1 MAYNPQMPQQA
12 QQMPQ
17 QGQAQGQPQQWQNPA
32 ANWQR
37 TYQNSQWYRPMQQY
51 QPNPYQ
57 QQMPYQQ
64 MPYQQMPYQ
73 QNPYQ
78 RQMPQQMPQQFQMP
92 QFSQQQINQ
101 FLSYMQSRPMP
112 NFMADPRYQAQ
123 QSQKPV
129 YQPPPQPTTRAYV
142 PSVKFL
148 PTQNVMGGTIGGGFT
163 VGDAAADAW
172 VKSKLPTGSAR
183 AAALREGNMPQI
195 QELYNQYYAGA

>member
-57 QQMPYQQ
+57 QQ

-129 YQPPPQPTTRAYV
+129 YQPTQQPAMTPRTYV
-142 PSVKFL
+142 PDVKF
-148 PTQNVMGGTIGGGFT
+148 TYGGGMGVSRNSYT
-163 VGDAAADAW
+163 SGDAAADAW
-172 VKSKLPTGSAR
+172 VKQRNVVDMGKPGLT
-183 AAALREGNMPQI
+183 QQQ
-195 QELYNQYYAGA
+195 QEQKTRDLYKQYYAGAQ